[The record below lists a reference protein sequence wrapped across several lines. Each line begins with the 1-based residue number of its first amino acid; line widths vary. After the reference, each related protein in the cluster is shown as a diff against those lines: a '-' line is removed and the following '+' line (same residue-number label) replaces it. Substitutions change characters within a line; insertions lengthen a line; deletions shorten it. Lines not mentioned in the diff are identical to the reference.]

1 VRHRK
6 WVDRLSVL
14 LLAGLFWSGSFTQA
28 GEPLRKN
35 QEASVKNAERH
46 LMNVRQLTFG
56 RQNAEA
62 YFSFSGDKLIFQST
76 NNWMKDSFAAT
87 LKPDDAG
94 LGCYQMYVMD
104 LESNTIRLVST
115 GTGRQRAAIFS
126 PAIVGCCTR
135 LRI

>member
-1 VRHRK
+1 VGR
-6 WVDRLSVL
+6 SVERPV
-14 LLAGLFWSGSFTQA
+14 AGRTVLERVVYPSWRAT
-28 GEPLRKN
+28 PKN
-35 QEASVKNAERH
+35 QEASVKSAERH

-94 LGCYQMYVMD
+94 L
-104 LESNTIRLVST
+104 
-115 GTGRQRAAIFS
+115 AAIR
-126 PAIVGCCTR
+126 CT
-135 LRI
+135 